1 MSNSAKKATAVL
13 EWFSTPCPAVPA
25 VDTDALIGA
34 GVSAEHAEDI
44 AQDVEEVNRG
54 IAEMNAGVQTLVS
67 ADGDSSTSLD
77 EAWGIAER
85 NMPILEGLLIYG
97 GVTTHDLADK
107 YGDSDEGEAYEAISV
122 VWRDISDR
130 DDYARELA
138 KVIQDAK

>member
-54 IAEMNAGVQTLVS
+54 IKEMNRGVQTLLD
-67 ADGDSSTSLD
+67 ADKESPSSLD
-77 EAWGIAER
+77 EAWEVAH
-85 NMPILEGLLIYG
+85 NDLPILEGLLIYG
-97 GVTTHDLADK
+97 GTTTHDLAHE
-107 YGDSDEGEAYEAISV
+107 YGDSDAGEAYEAISAI
-122 VWRDISDR
+122 WNTISNR
-130 DDYARELA
+130 DDYSREL
-138 KVIQDAK
+138 VEVMQNS